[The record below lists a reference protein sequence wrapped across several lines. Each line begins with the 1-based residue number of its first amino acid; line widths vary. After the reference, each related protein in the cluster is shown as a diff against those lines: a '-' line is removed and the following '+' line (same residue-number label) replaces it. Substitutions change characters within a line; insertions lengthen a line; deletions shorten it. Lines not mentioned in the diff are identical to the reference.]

1 MTLRGEE
8 HDMTPPIPII
18 RARGEGDRRVFFGGG
33 LHTWKLLAE
42 ETDGAFFLFE
52 DTLAQGK
59 TTPLHQ
65 HPEADET
72 IYVLDGELAV
82 DVAGQRSRVGA
93 GGVSFVPRGVP
104 HALLVVSDGARLLTW
119 QTPGTGQA
127 FYRGASEPA
136 TGDVSDVVDIAR
148 VQASAKENGGVQILG
163 PPPFDTHDGSERAPT
178 GAPGAGTAARV
189 KQVFGAVVAIGLLAA
204 ASAVFAL
211 PAGARVPAK
220 NAKFCQILSSDQ
232 GADIDFDGLGTAEAK
247 YAAKLIRKLA
257 KTGVPATLKS
267 DLGKL
272 AKVYDRVAGG
282 ASPEAVLAGEQK
294 AIAKSLMSFTAY
306 VSANCSPSAPSG
318 S

>member
-1 MTLRGEE
+1 MTA
-8 HDMTPPIPII
+8 PIPII
-18 RARGEGDRRVFFGGG
+18 RARGEGDRRAFFGGG

-42 ETDGAFFLFE
+42 ETNGAFFLFE
-52 DTLAQGK
+52 DTLGQGK

-72 IYVLDGELAV
+72 IYVLDGELDV
-82 DVAGQRSRVGA
+82 DVAGQRSRVSA

-136 TGDVSDVVDIAR
+136 TGDASDVVDIAR
-148 VQASAKENGGVQILG
+148 VQASAKVNGGVQILG
-163 PPPFDTHDGSERAPT
+163 PPPFDTADGAERSP
-178 GAPGAGTAARV
+178 AGTPGPGMAARV
-189 KQVFGAVVAIGLLAA
+189 KQVFGVVVAIGVLAA
-204 ASAVFAL
+204 ASAVFAP

-220 NAKFCQILSSDQ
+220 NANFCQILSSDQ
-232 GADIDFDGLGTAEAK
+232 GADIDFDGLGAAEAK
-247 YAAKLIRKLA
+247 YAANLTRQLA
-257 KTGVPATLKS
+257 KSGVPAKLKS

-272 AKVYDRVAGG
+272 AKVYDRIADGE
-282 ASPEAVLAGEQK
+282 SPEAVLAAEQK
-294 AIAKSLMSFTAY
+294 AITKSLMSFTTY
-306 VSANCSPSAPSG
+306 VSANCSPSAPG